1 MKIRNV
7 GKRGIVIKGK
17 SLAPNEA
24 MLVPDDTNVIDFLNN
39 GQIRIEGM
47 KIKEYNKE
55 DLEGKKMSDLRKIGE
70 PLGARD
76 TSKSE
81 LVEEILKKQGE

>member
-1 MKIRNV
+1 
-7 GKRGIVIKGK
+7 
-17 SLAPNEA
+17 
-24 MLVPDDTNVIDFLNN
+24 
-39 GQIRIEGM
+39 
-47 KIKEYNKE
+47 
-55 DLEGKKMSDLRKIGE
+55 MSDLRKIGE